1 MFEKCTLDHEARME
15 VLQNKIR
22 EKMLSDSKWRQ
33 LQQDSN
39 KSVSSL
45 GSAHH
50 LFDYLLTILQFYM
63 YLRLFFVNMAL
74 VPLFA

>member
-1 MFEKCTLDHEARME
+1 LFEKCTIAHEARME

-39 KSVSSL
+39 KSVSKTTFHSNKL
-45 GSAHH
+45 T
-50 LFDYLLTILQFYM
+50 LLVVFE
-63 YLRLFFVNMAL
+63 
-74 VPLFA
+74 